1 MNLLIFGLGYTA
13 AHYAAHYAQAFDA
26 VIATRRAPQGEGSG
40 SVRLLPFDSGADQV
54 DPRLLAALSEAD
66 ALLVSAGPDAQGD
79 PALRRLAPEIA
90 AAPNLKK
97 IVYLSTIGV
106 YGDRG
111 GGEVDESAELEPVSS
126 RSALRVKA
134 ERDWTALAAASGK
147 TLYILRLSGI
157 YGPGRNVL
165 VNLRDGNARRLIK
178 PGQVFNRIHVED
190 IGRAIAACFAGA
202 AQGGV
207 YNVTDNEP
215 APPQDVI
222 VYAAG
227 LLGMAPPPEQDFAT
241 ADLTPMA
248 RSFYGE
254 NKRVANRRMKHA
266 LGVEPLYPTY
276 REGISALWKAGFS
289 APST

>member
-1 MNLLIFGLGYTA
+1 VNLLIFGLGYTA
-13 AHYAAHYAQAFDA
+13 AHYAAHHAGAFDA
-26 VIATRRAPQGEGSG
+26 VTATRRAPQGQASG
-40 SVRLLPFDSGADQV
+40 PIELLRFDSAADQV
-54 DPRLLAALSEAD
+54 DPRLIAALSEAD
-66 ALLVSAGPDAQGD
+66 ALLVSAGPDGQGD
-79 PALRRLAPEIA
+79 PVLRRLAAEIA

-111 GGEVDESAELEPVSS
+111 GGEVDEGADLEPVSS

-134 ERDWTALAAASGK
+134 ERDWRKLSVDHGK

-165 VNLRDGNARRLIK
+165 VNLRGGKARRLIK

-190 IGRAIAACFAGA
+190 IGRAIAACLKGA
-202 AQGGV
+202 APGGV

-227 LLGMAPPPEQDFAT
+227 LLEVAPPPEQDFAT

-254 NKRVANRRMKHA
+254 NKRVLNAKMKA
-266 LGVEPLYPTY
+266 LLGVEPLYPTY
-276 REGISALWKAGFS
+276 REGISALWKADFR

>member
-13 AHYAAHYAQAFDA
+13 AHYAAHHAGAFD
-26 VIATRRAPQGEGSG
+26 VVTATRRAPQGQGSG
-40 SVRLLPFDSGADQV
+40 SIKLLPFDSAAGQL

-79 PALRRLAPEIA
+79 PVLRRLAAEIA
-90 AAPNLKK
+90 AAPRLKK

-111 GGEVDESAELEPVSS
+111 GGEVDESAVLEPVSS
-126 RSALRVKA
+126 RSAMRVKA
-134 ERDWTALAAASGK
+134 ERDWVKLAADHGK

-165 VNLRDGNARRLIK
+165 VNLRTGKARRLIK

-190 IGRAIAACFAGA
+190 IGRAIAACFAGEA
-202 AQGGV
+202 PGGV